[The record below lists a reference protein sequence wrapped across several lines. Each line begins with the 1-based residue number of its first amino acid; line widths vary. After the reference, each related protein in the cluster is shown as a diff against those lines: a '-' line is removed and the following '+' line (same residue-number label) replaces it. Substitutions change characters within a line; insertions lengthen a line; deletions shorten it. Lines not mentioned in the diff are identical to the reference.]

1 LTKSLA
7 ILIEQLYKLEIL
19 ILRLKYVSVV
29 TDANLS
35 PVIPYKKKEY
45 LLHNLLHSII
55 LSNKQSHIFKKDQ
68 INLPWTHRNFY
79 PL

>member
-35 PVIPYKKKEY
+35 PVIPYKKKRA
-45 LLHNLLHSII
+45 
-55 LSNKQSHIFKKDQ
+55 F
-68 INLPWTHRNFY
+68 TT
-79 PL
+79 